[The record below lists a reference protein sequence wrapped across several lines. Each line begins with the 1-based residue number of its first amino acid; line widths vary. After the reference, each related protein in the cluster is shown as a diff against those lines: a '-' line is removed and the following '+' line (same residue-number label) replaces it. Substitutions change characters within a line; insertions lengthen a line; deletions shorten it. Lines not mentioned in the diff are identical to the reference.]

1 MLFRTLWPH
10 PLLNIVWILWFII
23 TIAFLLNTITSFGQL
38 SIYYTVLGKLQQWLN
53 LKFCLLHTW
62 LYPAEYFQ
70 KKHTSKLMGLIL
82 ISWPVTPGGPL
93 CYLAVPLHSLR
104 LSFSDL
110 RCLNLFFSSPKLH
123 HLLLHLYSKL
133 MTWLPISLRKEKQS
147 TRDTLRKKN
156 VELRN

>member
-1 MLFRTLWPH
+1 MHFRTLWPH

-53 LKFCLLHTW
+53 LKFCHFTPDFMQLNISK
-62 LYPAEYFQ
+62 E
-70 KKHTSKLMGLIL
+70 KHTSKLMGLIL
-82 ISWPVTPGGPL
+82 ISWPVTPGGLL

-133 MTWLPISLRKEKQS
+133 MTWLPREKRSSQQEI
-147 TRDTLRKKN
+147 L
-156 VELRN
+156 